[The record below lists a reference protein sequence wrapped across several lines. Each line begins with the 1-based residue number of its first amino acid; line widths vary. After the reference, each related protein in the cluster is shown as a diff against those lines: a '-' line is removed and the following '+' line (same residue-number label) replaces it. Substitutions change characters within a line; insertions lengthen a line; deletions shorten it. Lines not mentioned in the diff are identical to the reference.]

1 MLSLDRF
8 SFHQLLLVAFLL
20 IAGLLSAASLR
31 GLFTIEALIT
41 QSSEGAQRAVS
52 LTAAAQ
58 RLSERSVT
66 MERAARQFLVLDD
79 PVLRQRFDDAAREAG
94 DALGQLVAGT
104 DAAAR
109 LDADASN
116 WRKTLQTV
124 RRQLVGEP
132 DTLRDREQ
140 TLTAAFREIG
150 QINID
155 LADQVRL
162 ATEARNAALL
172 ERLERG
178 RAALA
183 RQIIVAIALAVGLA
197 LAFGVWLA
205 RPLKRLE
212 AAIVGLGENRLDR
225 PIEMRGPADVRQLG
239 RRLEWLR
246 LRLAELDADKARFLR
261 HVSHE
266 LKTPLAA
273 MREGVSLMEDG
284 VTGPLNDSQ
293 REVARILRQN
303 TAVLQAQIEDL
314 LRFNTAAFD
323 ARRLVRRPVELRALI
338 AEQVEMQK
346 LQWQARR
353 LTVEVRGEP
362 LIVEVDA
369 EKFGTALGN
378 LLSNAIRFSPVGG
391 TIVFA
396 VSQWPGRA
404 RIDITDT
411 GPGVAPADRARV
423 FEPFFRGERQP
434 SDAARGSGIGLSIV
448 QELVR
453 AHDGQID
460 LLLPEAAVIGTGPL
474 PDHEPLR
481 GETALRAPWGQSN
494 SSGAHFRIELPHV
507 PAR

>member
-1 MLSLDRF
+1 MIIDGRVSGISGGRRAGRIARMFSLDRF

-41 QSSEGAQRAVS
+41 QSSDGAQQAVS
-52 LTAAAQ
+52 LGAAAQ
-58 RLSERSVT
+58 RLAERSVT
-66 MERAARQFLVLDD
+66 MERAARQYLVLDD
-79 PVLRQRFDDAAREAG
+79 PLLRQRFNEAAHEAG
-94 DALGQLVAGT
+94 DALDQLAAGT
-104 DAAAR
+104 RDVEPAAGGREA
-109 LDADASN
+109 LADA
-116 WRKTLQTV
+116 WRKTQLTL
-124 RRQLVGEP
+124 RQQLSG
-132 DTLRDREQ
+132 DADSLRDREQ
-140 TLTAAFREIG
+140 TLTSAFRELG

-155 LADQVRL
+155 LAEQVRL
-162 ATEARNAALL
+162 ATESRNAALL
-172 ERLERG
+172 ERLESG
-178 RAALA
+178 RSELA
-183 RQIIVAIALAVGLA
+183 RQIIAAIAVAVGLA
-197 LAFGVWLA
+197 LAFGIWLA

-212 AAIVGLGENRLDR
+212 AAIVGLGENRLDQA
-225 PIEMRGPADVRQLG
+225 IDMRGPADVRQLG

-273 MREGVSLMEDG
+273 LREGVALLEDG
-284 VTGPLNDSQ
+284 VTGPLNEPQ

-303 TAVLQAQIEDL
+303 TAVLQGQIEDL

-323 ARRLVRRPVELRALI
+323 ARRLVRRPVELTGLI

-346 LQWQARR
+346 LQWQARK
-353 LTVEVRGEP
+353 LKVSVTGWP
-362 LIVEVDA
+362 LQAEVDA
-369 EKFGTALGN
+369 EKLGTALGN

-391 TIVFA
+391 RVVFE

-404 RIDITDT
+404 RIDVTDE
-411 GPGVAPADRARV
+411 GPGVAAADRARV

-434 SDAARGSGIGLSIV
+434 PDAPRGSGIGLSIV

-460 LLLPEAAVIGTGPL
+460 LLM
-474 PDHEPLR
+474 PD
-481 GETALRAPWGQSN
+481 ETST
-494 SSGAHFRIELPHV
+494 SGAHFRIELPHV
-507 PAR
+507 LVR